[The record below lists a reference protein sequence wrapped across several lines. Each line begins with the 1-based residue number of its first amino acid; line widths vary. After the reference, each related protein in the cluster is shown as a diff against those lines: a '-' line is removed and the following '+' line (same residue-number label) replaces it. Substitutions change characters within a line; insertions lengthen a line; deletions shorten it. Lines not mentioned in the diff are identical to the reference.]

1 MSSPKTLLDA
11 TCLHVAR
18 LRQQG
23 VGGDRCSF
31 LSFPSWLT
39 LADPGLDTVLSTK
52 PSLSVELYLLT
63 GLPTLGMI
71 LNPLIHCFAS
81 F

>member
-1 MSSPKTLLDA
+1 MFIPEPPI
-11 TCLHVAR
+11 
-18 LRQQG
+18 
-23 VGGDRCSF
+23 
-31 LSFPSWLT
+31 LS
-39 LADPGLDTVLSTK
+39 DPGLDTVLSTK